1 MKIIVINIVGHKFFR
16 TNAGKMAMKID
27 TFTFQEAEPG
37 LDGDIICTA
46 ALSGDT
52 MNDRM
57 FLEECDIASGCKLRT
72 LIRMKDKSFALTS
85 RHPFDGLIQ
94 SLQDKGIVI
103 EARLGIGYNAFV
115 VEILDRT
122 KILDPFD
129 GMDIRDI
136 DGPLLVRS
144 GGGKIA
150 AEAIRNG
157 VVISPGI
164 LLWLAS
170 RDGADVQYLH
180 DAVDTLE

>member
-1 MKIIVINIVGHKFFR
+1 MKNQIF
-16 TNAGKMAMKID
+16 
-27 TFTFQEAEPG
+27 
-37 LDGDIICTA
+37 
-46 ALSGDT
+46 
-52 MNDRM
+52 
-57 FLEECDIASGCKLRT
+57 T
-72 LIRMKDKSFALTS
+72 LIL

-144 GGGKIA
+144 CGGKIA
-150 AEAIRNG
+150 AEVIRNG
-157 VVISPGI
+157 VVISPRI
-164 LLWLAS
+164 LLWPAS